1 MVLGG
6 TGAATHPEYID
17 KCCYIGGA
25 ALGLIFLLAARR
37 GAAVPCVMITLTNNA
52 GGGQPVSRGN
62 LRAVRALAQ
71 RHGKALIIDGCRFAE
86 NAWFVKQR
94 EAGQPV
100 RPDPRGGTR
109 RPGRRIGGIHS
120 PRRPRDSD
128 AVIIYS

>member
-1 MVLGG
+1 LYSLQGAKANKMSGG
-6 TGAATHPEYID
+6 E
-17 KCCYIGGA
+17 
-25 ALGLIFLLAARR
+25 
-37 GAAVPCVMITLTNNA
+37 
-52 GGGQPVSRGN
+52 
-62 LRAVRALAQ
+62 
-71 RHGKALIIDGCRFAE
+71 
-86 NAWFVKQR
+86 KQR